1 MQGKQFGR
9 IYAKIATETMEY
21 QPWSYRQVSLST
33 FNYSI

>member
-9 IYAKIATETMEY
+9 IYAKIATETMAD
-21 QPWSYRQVSLST
+21 QPRSYRRVSLST